1 MRARAAEVKA
11 MTALLEAE
19 HPDVEELAKDVLQ
32 LAWELFDKR
41 DRFVLVLDQPA
52 VGVAAFG
59 PAGTR
64 NELVKAVGTQIVSAG
79 PGPATGHITQLIPIG
94 KEHRD

>member
-1 MRARAAEVKA
+1 MRPRAAEIRA
-11 MTALLEAE
+11 ITELLEAE
-19 HPDVEELAKDVLQ
+19 HPDVDQLAKDVLQ

-41 DRFVLVLDQPA
+41 ERFVLVLDQPA
-52 VGVAAFG
+52 VGVAAYG

-64 NELVKAVGTQIVSAG
+64 NEIHKAIGTQIVSAG
-79 PGPATGHITQLIPIG
+79 PGPATGHITPLIPLG